1 MSTAAEQ
8 YTNRRHS
15 EVLMKGLY
23 QLWQQEYLCDTQ
35 IYIGGQH
42 RAKVHSLV
50 LEACSS
56 EIFWSDTHLIK
67 LEADADANSVQYKL
81 NLPQDICPK
90 VLKVFLTYLY
100 TGRLT
105 VSKETCA
112 TLQILANTF
121 DQPLVLQYCKLF
133 ELQNE
138 ALLSKERQL
147 VHDGNRKSVGAE
159 SLNKKSNKTETQEA
173 KAVDVKVDNDR
184 ITEPSVTESQT
195 DVQDTN
201 CQSSENE
208 DAECSYN
215 DNLSIVRIKEEVLEE
230 SNSDF
235 DNSDDTRQQTLSNFS
250 KIVSGDDPLR
260 PKSMFGADTSSL
272 YPVSLYKS
280 NSAVPILPPFQNFVD
295 SDWLNTQSAVR
306 KREGRK
312 SKRALDIGD
321 GSRKRKQPKNSILHV
336 HGSKSGTSG
345 ETADDKKE
353 TIDSVSEDKKILD
366 AVAGDSCIKSGSK
379 AYSLEEDISCF
390 FESSSSDKSTQN
402 APEQDWN
409 PDTSSPVMFTKIPND
424 TSSPVLFT
432 KISSNSSNPVM
443 FTKMPSNDLTP
454 SMVGDRTSHV
464 PSIESLVKDYIT
476 MGMAYYNKSAT
487 TGSSVDVMDRE
498 AGRMDSSFGDS
509 EKNSNPVKPNTDG
522 ISFHKGASPDC
533 FESTKSKMAAVRHRM
548 PSSLQNPSERT
559 NVGRKSNSQNASGN
573 ITPFTS
579 AELNES
585 DIFHLSLDGR
595 RTRNLLTHSQKRE
608 IAHYAGDNSN
618 KSHQTIADHFSEL
631 WKTTVKRRTVA
642 DILKNKEVWEDETL
656 SPFRKK
662 MRTPKY
668 ADLERELVKWY
679 FHLCKLNINVTDEA
693 LRRKAKTIGEEM
705 NITGFSYSNGWI
717 QRFKFRHNIKKLSN
731 PIVSME
737 K

>member
-23 QLWQQEYLCDTQ
+23 QLWQQGYLCDTQ

-42 RAKVHSLV
+42 GAKVHSLV

-56 EIFWSDTHLIK
+56 EMFWSDNHLIQ
-67 LEADADANSVQYKL
+67 LEDDADTNSVHYKL
-81 NLPQDICPK
+81 NLPQNICPK
-90 VLKVFLTYLY
+90 VLQVFLTYLY
-100 TGRLT
+100 TGKLT

-112 TLQILANTF
+112 TLQILSNIF

-138 ALLSKERQL
+138 AVLSKERHL

-159 SLNKKSNKTETQEA
+159 SFHKKSRKTEMQEDRA
-173 KAVDVKVDNDR
+173 IDVSVKVYDKR
-184 ITEPSVTESQT
+184 TEPSESQT
-195 DVQDTN
+195 DVQDSN

-208 DAECSYN
+208 DAECSYD
-215 DNLSIVRIKEEVLEE
+215 DNPSIVHIKEEVLEE

-235 DNSDDTRQQTLSNFS
+235 DDSDDTRQQTVSNFS
-250 KIVSGDDPLR
+250 KIVSGDDSLR
-260 PKSMFGADTSSL
+260 PNSMFRADTGSL

-280 NSAVPILPPFQNFVD
+280 SSAVPILPPFQNFVG
-295 SDWLNTQSAVR
+295 SDCLNPQSALR
-306 KREGRK
+306 KREGKK
-312 SKRALDIGD
+312 SKRPLDIGD
-321 GSRKRKQPKNSILHV
+321 GSRKRKQSKDSILHV
-336 HGSKSGTSG
+336 HGSKPGTSG
-345 ETADDKKE
+345 ETANDKKE
-353 TIDSVSEDKKILD
+353 EIDSTSEDKQILETGG
-366 AVAGDSCIKSGSK
+366 GDSCIKSVPK
-379 AYSLEEDISCF
+379 AYSLEEDISSF
-390 FESSSSDKSTQN
+390 LESSSSDKSTQN

-409 PDTSSPVMFTKIPND
+409 LDTSSPI
-424 TSSPVLFT
+424 
-432 KISSNSSNPVM
+432 M
-443 FTKMPSNDLTP
+443 FTKMPSNDLAP

-464 PSIESLVKDYIT
+464 PSIESLVKDYIV
-476 MGMAYYNKSAT
+476 MGMAYYNKGAT
-487 TGSSVDVMDRE
+487 TGSSTDLKDGE
-498 AGRMDSSFGDS
+498 AGRMASSSGNS
-509 EKNSNPVKPNTDG
+509 AENSNPVKPNIDK
-522 ISFHKGASPDC
+522 ISFHKGPDRL
-533 FESTKSKMAAVRHRM
+533 ESTKSKKVVRKHRIM
-548 PSSLQNPSERT
+548 PPSLQGTSERT
-559 NVGRKSNSQNASGN
+559 DVGRKSNSANSQNASGN
-573 ITPFTS
+573 ITPYAS
-579 AELNES
+579 SKLNES

-608 IAHYAGDNSN
+608 IAHYSSENSN
-618 KSHQTIADHFSEL
+618 KSHQTIADHFSAL

-679 FHLCKLNINVTDEA
+679 SHLCKLNINVTDEA